1 VTDISAVKDILRT
14 VSRHRS
20 KGDAAAKQGNS
31 ERAEQAWA
39 AALAKSEEGF
49 DVLAITPELSPLRA
63 RSLSN
68 EVAVHAAELMG
79 VRGGLLHRL
88 GRPRDALASYRTGA
102 MLETSHH
109 LPQTYNRV
117 NAIKRGLIVGVSDL
131 IDLHDEIATARATL
145 DKRLSTDETAA
156 DDAWLWADL
165 GDLCLLLG
173 EDDSAI
179 SAYRGFVARG
189 RSDSPASTLAVLK
202 EIVAAL
208 QEHGDPDAGRVAASL
223 RHVEE
228 MLSGSRAL

>member
-1 VTDISAVKDILRT
+1 MTDISAVKDILRT

-20 KGDAAAKQGNS
+20 KGDAVAKQGNS
-31 ERAEQAWA
+31 ERAKQVWA
-39 AALAKSEEGF
+39 AALAISEEGF

-68 EVAVHAAELMG
+68 EVAVQAAELMG

-102 MLETSHH
+102 MLETSHD

-117 NAIKRGLIVGVSDL
+117 NAIKRGLIAGVSEL
-131 IDLHDEIATARATL
+131 IDLHDEIAAARATL
-145 DKRLSTDETAA
+145 DERLSTDETAA

-189 RSDSPASTLAVLK
+189 RSDSPVSTLAVLK

-208 QEHGDPDAGRVAASL
+208 QKHGDSDAGRAAASL

-228 MLSGSRAL
+228 VLSGSRAS